1 MVPKIE
7 GLGPHDIRRTIGT
20 ALRKLGVSVEDRGQV
35 FNHISG
41 AKAKVTSWNYDAGE
55 HDHEKHAA
63 LEKWERELLRI
74 IGRPARMTTSSNFK
88 PYARSD

>member
-1 MVPKIE
+1 MCRRMNPRID

-55 HDHEKHAA
+55 HDTEKLAA
-63 LEKWERELLRI
+63 LEKWERELLRVAEGFQAKVI
-74 IGRPARMTTSSNFK
+74 PMRGNG
-88 PYARSD
+88 